1 MEILGIDVGGTGI
14 KGAIVNVET
23 GTLVSEKHR
32 IPTPAGA
39 KPADVA
45 DEVAELVAHFNWKGK
60 IGCGF
65 PAIIAH
71 GVALSS
77 GNIDKSWRGTNVE
90 KLFSK
95 RTGLDFKVANDAD
108 VASIA
113 EMHFGAGKGKDGTII
128 TITIG
133 TGLGTGLFSDGKLV
147 PNVELG
153 QMTYKKYKVIE
164 HYAADS
170 ARKRDNLTYEE
181 WGKRF
186 NKFLKLIEI
195 MFSPDLIILA
205 GGASKRIDKYKDQFT
220 VNVPVV
226 AAQFENNAGIVG
238 AALGVVET
246 SIHS

>member
-1 MEILGIDVGGTGI
+1 
-14 KGAIVNVET
+14 VET

-32 IPTPAGA
+32 IPTPKGA

-45 DEVAELVAHFNWKGK
+45 HVIAELVSHFNWKGK
-60 IGCGF
+60 VGCGF

-77 GNIDKSWRGTNVE
+77 GNIHKSWRGINVE
-90 KLFSK
+90 HLFSK
-95 RTGLDFKVANDAD
+95 HTGLEFKVANDAD

-113 EMHFGAGKGKDGTII
+113 EMHFGVGKGKNGTVI

-133 TGLGTGLFSDGKLV
+133 TGLGSGLFCDGNLV

-153 QMTYKKYKVIE
+153 HMTYKKYKAIE

-170 ARKRDNLTYEE
+170 ARKRDNLSYEE

-186 NKFLKLIEI
+186 NKFLKLVEL
-195 MFSPDLIILA
+195 MFSPDLIILG
-205 GGASKRIDKYKDQFT
+205 GGASKKLDRFKDQLT
-220 VNVPVV
+220 IKAPVV

-238 AALGVVET
+238 AALCVEER